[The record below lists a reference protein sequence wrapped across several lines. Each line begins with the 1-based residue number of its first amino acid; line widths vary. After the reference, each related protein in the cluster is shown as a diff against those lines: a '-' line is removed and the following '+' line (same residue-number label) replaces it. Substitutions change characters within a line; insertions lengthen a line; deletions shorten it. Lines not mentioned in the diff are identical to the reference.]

1 MTKDHLELRLT
12 NQFNEAD
19 EEPLDGRFTRRGQT
33 SDQTLRAVR
42 QRRLALVAAAIL
54 IRHILLRNK
63 HWNFVCLSM
72 LGLNK
77 SLIGNISRQN
87 GYVDEYI

>member
-1 MTKDHLELRLT
+1 MELRIT

-42 QRRLALVAAAIL
+42 QRRLALVAATIL
-54 IRHILLRNK
+54 IRNILLGNK
-63 HWNFVCLSM
+63 
-72 LGLNK
+72 
-77 SLIGNISRQN
+77 
-87 GYVDEYI
+87 Y